1 MPNPTL
7 NHRMAEPDEA
17 QLAADRDEVRRKIA
31 AGLQSLRDG
40 KGIDGPAFFAEL
52 DATLQALEHRNAG

>member
-1 MPNPTL
+1 
-7 NHRMAEPDEA
+7 MAEPDEA